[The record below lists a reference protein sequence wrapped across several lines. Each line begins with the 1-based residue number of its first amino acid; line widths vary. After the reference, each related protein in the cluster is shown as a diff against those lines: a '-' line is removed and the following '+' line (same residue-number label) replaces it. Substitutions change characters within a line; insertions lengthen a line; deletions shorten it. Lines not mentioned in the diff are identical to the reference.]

1 MNRSQ
6 KLSKVGKVFND
17 LEKNVKKSSTKQNE
31 ALNSTAKAASSLK
44 EKLENAAKAFS
55 SSSTIKNLKEI
66 GASISAISTL
76 FQTATGVIGAVTGEI
91 MAMADAANTQ
101 SDAETKLALAAK
113 NNPYL
118 DDYSV
123 QKLKEYAGELQGV
136 SEVGDEVLLPMM
148 AKSDSKKLRRKKLPK
163 ILSVILYLKNFL
175 KI

>member
-1 MNRSQ
+1 MADGEIVFETKLNDTDFSQ

-66 GASISAISTL
+66 GASISTL

-148 AKSDSKKLRRKKLPK
+148 AKSDSKKMH
-163 ILSVILYLKNFL
+163 N
-175 KI
+175 